1 MLNDQIYKQLFF
13 FFIDQILLLKC
24 ECGCFVIS
32 WPITHQITVFYH
44 GRPPLCYITSWLHSA
59 VVTTVVSAGGYINCL
74 LFVVSCVCGHSCWNR
89 VHGGSVI
96 KWLHQNASPYEHQHV
111 LILHTHTLQY
121 SRVDYLCHI
130 ISSLHVLHASVTKS
144 LSCFFFSPDD
154 AFTSGSSP
162 FLSGYQ
168 GPSPLTSDPTYR
180 SSNPSS
186 LQMAQLWAS
195 HAHEGK
201 KKRKASTNAYF
212 LCAFVFLQYM
222 REMHMDTWHHFSVTF
237 LTVCTCPM
245 PRRLVPLFLLI
256 IYTSGILFHFCLPAS
271 SSTPGS
277 VLNASRFPCPPP
289 SSQLHPVICNCNPS
303 FSYSFEAPLSCLSF
317 VCLSMP
323 LLPHFFPSNI
333 SIFRPGFVNSF
344 SAYWQRCE
352 VYSNLPH
359 LKIEGHNGGINI
371 LGLCVLAK

>member
-1 MLNDQIYKQLFF
+1 M
-13 FFIDQILLLKC
+13 
-24 ECGCFVIS
+24 
-32 WPITHQITVFYH
+32 
-44 GRPPLCYITSWLHSA
+44 
-59 VVTTVVSAGGYINCL
+59 
-74 LFVVSCVCGHSCWNR
+74 
-89 VHGGSVI
+89 
-96 KWLHQNASPYEHQHV
+96 
-111 LILHTHTLQY
+111 
-121 SRVDYLCHI
+121 
-130 ISSLHVLHASVTKS
+130 LHASGTKS
-144 LSCFFFSPDD
+144 LSCFFFPQM
-154 AFTSGSSP
+154 T
-162 FLSGYQ
+162 
-168 GPSPLTSDPTYR
+168 PSHQAPVPSCQVIKALPPWPLTPRTDQAIPAACR
-180 SSNPSS
+180 WLSSGHHMP
-186 LQMAQLWAS
+186 M
-195 HAHEGK
+195 K
-201 KKRKASTNAYF
+201 VKKRKASTNAYF

-371 LGLCVLAK
+371 LGPCVLAK